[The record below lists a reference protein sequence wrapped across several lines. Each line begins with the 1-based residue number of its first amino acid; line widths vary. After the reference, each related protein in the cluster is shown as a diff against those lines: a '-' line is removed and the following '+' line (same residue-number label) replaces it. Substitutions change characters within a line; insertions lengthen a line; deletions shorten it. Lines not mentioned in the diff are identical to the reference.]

1 MRKEKIHSYQRKY
14 LETNDETNRLLKL
27 AIDLKES
34 FALGKKFELN
44 YHNYIINVENRKTH
58 IKQKKGAQLSIQSS
72 KMLSDEA
79 SQIWL
84 NTSRLVES
92 DFNKTLYSLQN
103 GINESKDIIEKYLVN
118 VKARINS
125 SLVNLKSIEA
135 KLAQLNSLVRN

>member
-27 AIDLKES
+27 AVDLKES

-44 YHNYIINVENRKTH
+44 YHHYIINVEDRKTH

-92 DFNKTLYSLQN
+92 DFNKTL
-103 GINESKDIIEKYLVN
+103 
-118 VKARINS
+118 
-125 SLVNLKSIEA
+125 
-135 KLAQLNSLVRN
+135 